1 MVMTTAESKTAQVGF
16 GYDSV
21 GRVASLSRVTNG
33 DPSTTI
39 NTSFTLDLLD
49 RVTAITH
56 SKVSGEESVALSQF
70 SYTYDAN
77 GRVIAST
84 GPEGSLSFALDAN
97 GQLLSV
103 TGSRSEAYA
112 FDTNGNRSTNTTGTG
127 NLLLSDGQFSYT
139 YDFEGNRKTRTR
151 LSDGQVTEY
160 FWDHR
165 NQLTKALVK
174 DANGVLLKEL
184 RFTYDVEGRR
194 VGSRVDADG
203 TGPGTADQVWT
214 IYDGANP
221 YMDFD
226 GAGDIQTRYLYG
238 PGVDELFAR
247 IGTGEDPEWY
257 LTDRLSSVRQIVDA
271 EGSILD

>member
-1 MVMTTAESKTAQVGF
+1 MAYDFEGNRIGLQDSLGGRVEYAWFDQRLQSMVMTTAESKTAQVGF

-21 GRVASLSRVTNG
+21 GRLASLSRVTNG

-39 NTSFTLDLLD
+39 NTSYTLDLLD
-49 RVTAITH
+49 RVTGITH

-112 FDTNGNRSTNTTGTG
+112 FDANGNRSSYSTSTG

-139 YDFEGNRKTRTR
+139 YDFEGNR
-151 LSDGQVTEY
+151 
-160 FWDHR
+160 F
-165 NQLTKALVK
+165 
-174 DANGVLLKEL
+174 
-184 RFTYDVEGRR
+184 
-194 VGSRVDADG
+194 
-203 TGPGTADQVWT
+203 
-214 IYDGANP
+214 
-221 YMDFD
+221 
-226 GAGDIQTRYLYG
+226 
-238 PGVDELFAR
+238 
-247 IGTGEDPEWY
+247 
-257 LTDRLSSVRQIVDA
+257 
-271 EGSILD
+271 